1 MSAFTSAH
9 DNWLNL
15 KHHTKPSCV
24 YGFACGLR
32 DSDWDFADTPSR
44 GYSFSSEDSPIQLRN
59 NSGGMD
65 EDDVS
70 VKDVWYP
77 HQATRE
83 FDAEKIDSEMSDDH
97 SAVACMA
104 MDIEHQPVQQQHE
117 YFQHNPVAPATN
129 KRKRNS
135 DNEINSGVSTYGC
148 QQMTFDSAAP
158 KRARVGA

>member
-1 MSAFTSAH
+1 MSAFASTH

-32 DSDWDFADTPSR
+32 DNDWDFADTPSR
-44 GYSFSSEDSPIQLRN
+44 GYSFSSEDSPMQLRN

-97 SAVACMA
+97 PAAACMA
-104 MDIEHQPVQQQHE
+104 MDVEHQQQHE

-129 KRKRNS
+129 KRKRKP